1 LREFLKRAIIAKRKR
16 FLKPDRS
23 KAESKRLIRTSLCGI
38 RRAVFFSGRMPVM
51 VSMKDIARKCQV
63 SVATVSKALNG
74 YSDIGKE
81 KREEILQAA
90 KEMGYFP
97 NSSARAL
104 KTNRTYNL
112 GILFSDNLHSGL
124 THDYFA
130 AIIESFK
137 VTAEEKG
144 YDITFTTMNS
154 TVANRKMTY
163 YEHCRYRG
171 LDGVV
176 IANIDFD
183 TPEVTELVR
192 SSLPVVTIDYV
203 FDGRI
208 AVVSDNMNGMKALA
222 EYVCRMGHRKIAY
235 IHGDN
240 TSVTRDRLSV
250 FYRTMDSYMIKV
262 PDNYILPSRY
272 RDVALTAQ
280 RTRELLNL
288 KDRPDCILF
297 PDDFSAVGGINEI
310 REAGLR
316 IPEDISVA
324 GFDGIEISRFLS
336 PKLTTLRQDSQT
348 IGVRAADSLISLIE
362 SPKTT
367 LIEKIVVPGELV
379 EGESVRNMVLH

>member
-1 LREFLKRAIIAKRKR
+1 MLAQRPPMGWNSWNTFGGAINEQVVRDTADAIVEKGLKDAGYEYVVIDDCWSLRE
-16 FLKPDRS
+16 RS
-23 KAESKRLIRTSLCGI
+23 
-38 RRAVFFSGRMPVM
+38 
-51 VSMKDIARKCQV
+51 
-63 SVATVSKALNG
+63 
-74 YSDIGKE
+74 
-81 KREEILQAA
+81 EE
-90 KEMGYFP
+90 
-97 NSSARAL
+97 
-104 KTNRTYNL
+104 
-112 GILFSDNLHSGL
+112 
-124 THDYFA
+124 
-130 AIIESFK
+130 
-137 VTAEEKG
+137 
-144 YDITFTTMNS
+144 
-154 TVANRKMTY
+154 
-163 YEHCRYRG
+163 
-171 LDGVV
+171 
-176 IANIDFD
+176 
-183 TPEVTELVR
+183 
-192 SSLPVVTIDYV
+192 
-203 FDGRI
+203 GRI
-208 AVVSDNMNGMKALA
+208 VPNPEKFPSGMKALA

-310 REAGLR
+310 LESGLR

>member
-1 LREFLKRAIIAKRKR
+1 
-16 FLKPDRS
+16 
-23 KAESKRLIRTSLCGI
+23 
-38 RRAVFFSGRMPVM
+38 M

-176 IANIDFD
+176 IGLDHYGDSAPAATLFREFGI
-183 TPEVTELVR
+183 TAEHMAEEAEKL
-192 SSLPVVTIDYV
+192 
-203 FDGRI
+203 
-208 AVVSDNMNGMKALA
+208 MKA
-222 EYVCRMGHRKIAY
+222 
-235 IHGDN
+235 
-240 TSVTRDRLSV
+240 
-250 FYRTMDSYMIKV
+250 
-262 PDNYILPSRY
+262 
-272 RDVALTAQ
+272 
-280 RTRELLNL
+280 
-288 KDRPDCILF
+288 
-297 PDDFSAVGGINEI
+297 
-310 REAGLR
+310 
-316 IPEDISVA
+316 
-324 GFDGIEISRFLS
+324 
-336 PKLTTLRQDSQT
+336 
-348 IGVRAADSLISLIE
+348 
-362 SPKTT
+362 
-367 LIEKIVVPGELV
+367 
-379 EGESVRNMVLH
+379 

>member
-1 LREFLKRAIIAKRKR
+1 
-16 FLKPDRS
+16 
-23 KAESKRLIRTSLCGI
+23 
-38 RRAVFFSGRMPVM
+38 
-51 VSMKDIARKCQV
+51 
-63 SVATVSKALNG
+63 
-74 YSDIGKE
+74 
-81 KREEILQAA
+81 
-90 KEMGYFP
+90 
-97 NSSARAL
+97 
-104 KTNRTYNL
+104 
-112 GILFSDNLHSGL
+112 
-124 THDYFA
+124 
-130 AIIESFK
+130 
-137 VTAEEKG
+137 
-144 YDITFTTMNS
+144 
-154 TVANRKMTY
+154 
-163 YEHCRYRG
+163 
-171 LDGVV
+171 
-176 IANIDFD
+176 
-183 TPEVTELVR
+183 
-192 SSLPVVTIDYV
+192 
-203 FDGRI
+203 
-208 AVVSDNMNGMKALA
+208 
-222 EYVCRMGHRKIAY
+222 MGHRKIAY

>member
-1 LREFLKRAIIAKRKR
+1 
-16 FLKPDRS
+16 
-23 KAESKRLIRTSLCGI
+23 
-38 RRAVFFSGRMPVM
+38 
-51 VSMKDIARKCQV
+51 
-63 SVATVSKALNG
+63 
-74 YSDIGKE
+74 
-81 KREEILQAA
+81 
-90 KEMGYFP
+90 
-97 NSSARAL
+97 
-104 KTNRTYNL
+104 
-112 GILFSDNLHSGL
+112 
-124 THDYFA
+124 
-130 AIIESFK
+130 
-137 VTAEEKG
+137 
-144 YDITFTTMNS
+144 
-154 TVANRKMTY
+154 MTY

>member
-1 LREFLKRAIIAKRKR
+1 
-16 FLKPDRS
+16 
-23 KAESKRLIRTSLCGI
+23 
-38 RRAVFFSGRMPVM
+38 M

-90 KEMGYFP
+90 KAMGYFP